1 MLTNKQPHGLMRL
14 FLRTPILFYR
24 AHLGWLLGGR
34 FIMLTH
40 LGRKSGLPRQVV
52 LEVVH
57 HDLQTDA
64 YFVAAGWRGKAD
76 WFLNTQL
83 NPAVQV
89 MVGRRTFKASAQVIQ
104 LVEAANTFY
113 IYALRH
119 PLAFYEISHLMM
131 GKALQPTEEDCLRLA
146 RSVPLVML
154 KPVERL

>member
-1 MLTNKQPHGLMRL
+1 
-14 FLRTPILFYR
+14 
-24 AHLGWLLGGR
+24 
-34 FIMLTH
+34 MLTH
-40 LGRKSGLPRQVV
+40 LGRKSSLPRQVV

-57 HDLQTDA
+57 HDLQTGA

-76 WFLNTQL
+76 WFLNVQL

-89 MVGRRTFKASAQVIQ
+89 MVGRRTFKALAQVMQ
-104 LVEAANTFY
+104 LAEAANTFY
-113 IYALRH
+113 IYALHH
-119 PLAFYEISHLMM
+119 PLAFREISNLMM

>member
-1 MLTNKQPHGLMRL
+1 MLTNKQPHGLLRL
-14 FLRTPILFYR
+14 FLRMPIVLYR

-34 FIMLTH
+34 FLMLTH

-57 HDLQTDA
+57 HDLQTGA

-76 WFLNTQL
+76 WFLNIQL

-89 MVGRRTFKASAQVIQ
+89 MVGKRTFKAWAQVMR
-104 LVEAANTFY
+104 LSEATTTFY

-119 PLAFYEISHLMM
+119 PLAFYEISRLMM
-131 GKALQPTEEDCLRLA
+131 GEALQPTEEDCLRLA
-146 RSVPLVML
+146 QSVPLV
-154 KPVERL
+154 RLSLLTG